1 MYNTPVQK
9 NDKTRCLIVP
19 SKKWKL
25 VWDMYVVFLLLFIS
39 ILVPYR
45 LAFFPED
52 DFQMMMIYA
61 VIDTCFFIDLIMT
74 FFTTTVDPRTQ
85 MYITD
90 RRIIAKNYLRFW
102 FWIDMISILPFD
114 AVSSSM
120 DAGVLIRFA
129 KIGKLYK
136 LIRLSRLAKLFK
148 LLKG

>member
-1 MYNTPVQK
+1 MV
-9 NDKTRCLIVP
+9 
-19 SKKWKL
+19 
-25 VWDMYVVFLLLFIS
+25 
-39 ILVPYR
+39 
-45 LAFFPED
+45 
-52 DFQMMMIYA
+52 YA

-74 FFTTTVDPRTQ
+74 FFTTTVDPKTQ
-85 MYITD
+85 MYIQD

-114 AVSSSM
+114 AISSSLG
-120 DAGVLIRFA
+120 AGVLLRFA